1 MFLVRLLE
9 ACCLEK
15 SVCFWLEGCVY
26 IYFQVLLGVFGGVL
40 VLEMR
45 GVFMF
50 DGIENCN
57 GIE

>member
-1 MFLVRLLE
+1 M
-9 ACCLEK
+9 
-15 SVCFWLEGCVY
+15 Y